1 MAIFKDK
8 FQELEQ
14 NNDINGLIELL
25 NSNKWQHRYKAIVSL
40 INIRDSSAIEQV
52 KGAMDDDNSI
62 VRETAITYL
71 RMNNAY
77 PKTRPEDIKLYP
89 FDIKNSYTR
98 IKKITASS
106 DDSIHSESAVNEDI
120 NNKLKE
126 EAANLGANAII
137 ELVYEKGIF
146 TLFRG
151 VKGHGN
157 AVFIKDLKSVER
169 KQDSGLGLFAL
180 GIFFI
185 MQGLVSFPYFPKFL
199 VPIGIF
205 VIINGIFTRLGYK
218 NKTYFLTFL
227 SLIIGFGAIGIFYIL
242 KNGFQFYTYDYYLVF
257 MFLLIIAFVYEY
269 LRRENNPKMLWKD
282 QWGFS

>member
-8 FQELEQ
+8 FQELEE

-25 NSNKWQHRYKAIVSL
+25 NADKWQHRYKAIVSL
-40 INIRDSSAIEQV
+40 INIGDSSAIEQV

-62 VRETAITYL
+62 VRETAIKYL

-106 DDSIHSESAVNEDI
+106 DDSIHSESAANEDI

-269 LRRENNPKMLWKD
+269 LKRKSNTNLPWKD